1 MGQEGMP
8 RSHNTSM
15 NGIRVSWT
23 SFAAVCSLRIL
34 LHEILLFFH
43 AAGPNAAVCQNFEC
57 KHWEEGHFLFPVG

>member
-23 SFAAVCSLRIL
+23 SFTAVCSLRIL
-34 LHEILLFFH
+34 LHEILLFFR

-57 KHWEEGHFLFPVG
+57 KPWEEGHFLFPVG